1 MAHSPSTRL
10 TRVRPMR
17 GREHWGEVEGARAK
31 ERCCRPLSRTG
42 GARGLLS
49 SRRWRHTAWAGT
61 AHRGDA
67 CPPHAD
73 VARAAHGI
81 AVRVLLAQAAGGSV
95 ALRRTKF
102 CDERRPCDND
112 ALPPSALAVSTTA
125 YMVPTDVTQVR
136 RPPRTLYYV
145 RREDVLLNDVE
156 STPSQHPNSEKVRAG
171 VRGACSGRARRAAC
185 ALV

>member
-1 MAHSPSTRL
+1 M
-10 TRVRPMR
+10 
-17 GREHWGEVEGARAK
+17 EGARAK

-42 GARGLLS
+42 GARGLLG
-49 SRRWRHTAWAGT
+49 SRRWRHTARAGT

-67 CPPHAD
+67 CTPHAD

-136 RPPRTLYYV
+136 RPPRTLYNV

-156 STPSQHPNSEKVRAG
+156 STPLRTPQFREGAWS